1 MHDTKTGRIHRS
13 RRLHS
18 AACGRKQKE
27 EQSSTQSASADCRR
41 RSLNQKHGAT
51 LRIGLLNLKDLQ
63 TMFP

>member
-1 MHDTKTGRIHRS
+1 
-13 RRLHS
+13 
-18 AACGRKQKE
+18 E

-63 TMFP
+63 TMFPERSEDATSLRTPPFPAFYTWRQK